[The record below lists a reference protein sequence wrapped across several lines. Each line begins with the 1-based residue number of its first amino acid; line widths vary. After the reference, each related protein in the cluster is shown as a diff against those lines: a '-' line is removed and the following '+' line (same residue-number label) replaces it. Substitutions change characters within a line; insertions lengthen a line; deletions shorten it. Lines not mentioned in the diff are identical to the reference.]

1 MWGKFTLVT
10 DAVSLKPRKIPCAYG
25 EKNKVQNGKSHIPI
39 FIYPIN
45 VLCFTIEKL
54 KIQKYSNHFLSSY
67 QVWIYNNKSLENK
80 TEFATN
86 ILGNE

>member
-1 MWGKFTLVT
+1 M
-10 DAVSLKPRKIPCAYG
+10 
-25 EKNKVQNGKSHIPI
+25 
-39 FIYPIN
+39 
-45 VLCFTIEKL
+45 
-54 KIQKYSNHFLSSY
+54 QKYSNHFLSSY

>member
-25 EKNKVQNGKSHIPI
+25 EKNKVQNGNSHIPI
-39 FIYPIN
+39 FNTQYM
-45 VLCFTIEKL
+45 LCFTIEKL
-54 KIQKYSNHFLSSY
+54 KMQKYSNHFLSSY

-86 ILGNE
+86 ILGNG